1 MTYLRQLADHVL
13 GGRLDAFVAEHR
25 AQGVGWEAI
34 AKELWDC
41 TGHKINLSGQT
52 LRGWYHDSEKRPA

>member
-13 GGRLDAFVAEHR
+13 SGRLDAFVEEHR

-34 AKELWDC
+34 AKELWDV
-41 TGHKINLSGQT
+41 TEHKINLSGQT
-52 LRGWYHDSEKRPA
+52 LRSWYHKNSHAA

>member
-1 MTYLRQLADHVL
+1 MTHLRQFADHVL

-25 AQGVGWEAI
+25 AQGIGWEAI

-41 TGHKINLSGQT
+41 TDHKINLSGQT
-52 LRGWYHDSEKRPA
+52 LRAWYAKGRAA